1 MIKKVFKFFL
11 GSTSQIVLR
20 RLRFFLNN
28 IKGGY
33 HSLDEID
40 KQLEKYVDY
49 DNGFYVELGANNG
62 VTYSNSLYFETKR
75 NWKGI
80 LVEPTPHNFLLCRE
94 QRSKKNHIY
103 CNACVS
109 FDYKEKYVDIKYADM
124 MSISENLD
132 LDLGDKEAHIEG
144 GRAHLKETE
153 TVFAFGA
160 VAKTLNSLLKKAEAP
175 KVIDFL
181 SLDVEGAELEV
192 LKGINFEKF
201 SFKYMLIEVR
211 NLKRVE
217 DFLIERGYVLEK
229 QFSSHDY
236 LFKCV

>member
-1 MIKKVFKFFL
+1 MIFGFACSALV
-11 GSTSQIVLR
+11 R
-20 RLRFFLNN
+20 RKNYRLKNFR
-28 IKGGY
+28 GGY
-33 HSLDEID
+33 HSINELD

-49 DNGFYVELGANNG
+49 DNGFYVELGANDG
-62 VTYSNSLYFETKR
+62 VTQSNSLYFELNR
-75 NWKGI
+75 NWKGV
-80 LVEPTPHNFLLCRE
+80 LVEPTTNNFLLCRE
-94 QRSKKNHIY
+94 QRSNKNRIF
-103 CNACVS
+103 CNACVG
-109 FDYKEKYVDIKYADM
+109 FDYEDKYVDFKYANL
-124 MSISENLD
+124 MSISENLE
-132 LDLGDKEAHIEG
+132 LNLLKDKGAYLESSK
-144 GRAHLKETE
+144 AHLKETE

-160 VAKTLNSLLKKAEAP
+160 VAKTLNSLLEKAEAP

-201 SFKYMLIEVR
+201 SFKYMLIETTH
-211 NLKRVE
+211 LKLME